1 MRGASRGVLKCGAR
15 PVAVPRS
22 GLRLQTPAGGP
33 RDLVLRV
40 TMTRASNEVGARS
53 RRECRTTA
61 STGPGRKI
69 ATVER
74 REAGVSL
81 RWKRWASKARRPRAG
96 HGTHYRVLA
105 HPGACRR
112 SAIPSSGWRIG
123 KARSKREKKEKTR
136 RRKRKRKKR
145 EIWGAERFVGWAR
158 AHAENGSL
166 ATRSVA
172 CAVPTRSTRASADRV
187 GTARKSAPL
196 PTLHCCVLGERTKPK
211 RPQSLS
217 AASGGVNFSFSAP
230 ATARWVTWPS

>member
-1 MRGASRGVLKCGAR
+1 MRSEACGCPKVRFAD
-15 PVAVPRS
+15 
-22 GLRLQTPAGGP
+22 LQTPAGGP

-105 HPGACRR
+105 APGRLSALRHPL
-112 SAIPSSGWRIG
+112 IG
-123 KARSKREKKEKTR
+123 VATEEANSEPGVANREKRGREKKEKRERSEDESRDGRRGFLFAIRYSPLTSGLFDIVIMTAARGTPVPARAALR
-136 RRKRKRKKR
+136 RRS
-145 EIWGAERFVGWAR
+145 II
-158 AHAENGSL
+158 
-166 ATRSVA
+166 
-172 CAVPTRSTRASADRV
+172 
-187 GTARKSAPL
+187 
-196 PTLHCCVLGERTKPK
+196 
-211 RPQSLS
+211 RPSPPRL
-217 AASGGVNFSFSAP
+217 
-230 ATARWVTWPS
+230 